1 MRSTNRGNGYRRKAV
16 LARWMRMPAPNWGVL
31 GEKTNGQMQVE
42 IKDAKT
48 NAFINQVD
56 FP

>member
-1 MRSTNRGNGYRRKAV
+1 
-16 LARWMRMPAPNWGVL
+16 MPAPNWGVL

>member
-1 MRSTNRGNGYRRKAV
+1 MQTINAFA
-16 LARWMRMPAPNWGVL
+16 LL
-31 GEKTNGQMQVE
+31 GEKTGGQVQVE

-48 NAFINQVD
+48 NAFINQVN